1 MQVCAS
7 NQCVTCAQ
15 ARRDLCTSEL
25 TLHTKAPSPP
35 AQLHRLNSRD
45 TPVRALPSRAHTV
58 SVQPAPKPTSVETA
72 RLRHSDTSSPVASDD
87 RPKQTIA
94 ILTSSVGGVDDVAV
108 HTRANGGGAA
118 VILHI
123 ENTGTNVDTSSTTT
137 ATTTKSN
144 GKIRPVQMIA
154 TV

>member
-1 MQVCAS
+1 MVPVCGMR
-7 NQCVTCAQ
+7 AQ

-25 TLHTKAPSPP
+25 TLHTKTPSPP

-45 TPVRALPSRAHTV
+45 TPVHALPSRAHTV
-58 SVQPAPKPTSVETA
+58 SVQPVSQPTSVETA
-72 RLRHSDTSSPVASDD
+72 RLRHSGSSSPVAPND
-87 RPKQTIA
+87 RPKQTIVT
-94 ILTSSVGGVDDVAV
+94 LTSSGGGGGDDVDVAV

-123 ENTGTNVDTSSTTT
+123 ENTGSNIDTSSTTT
-137 ATTTKSN
+137 TTTTKSN